1 MKIKPGGKD
10 DTAAFE
16 KALAQTGAGR
26 YVLTLYVTGTS
37 QRSIQS
43 IDAIKSLCE
52 QHLRGRYDLE
62 VVDLYQQPRKA
73 KDDQI
78 FAAPTLIKKLP
89 PPYRLLI
96 EQMSDGAL
104 TLSREGRILYANQRL
119 AALTLEPRSVLAL
132 V

>member
-52 QHLRGRYDLE
+52 QPLRGRYDLE

-89 PPYRLLI
+89 PPYRRLI
-96 EQMSDGAL
+96 GDLTQRDRVLIAL
-104 TLSREGRILYANQRL
+104 NLK
-119 AALTLEPRSVLAL
+119 SVKD
-132 V
+132 

>member
-1 MKIKPGGKD
+1 MKANPSRKS
-10 DTAAFE
+10 DTADFE

-37 QRSIQS
+37 RRSIQS
-43 IDAIKSLCE
+43 IEAIKSLCE
-52 QHLRGRYDLE
+52 QHLPGRYDLE

-89 PPYRLLI
+89 PPYRRLI
-96 EQMSDGAL
+96 GDLTQPDRVLIAL
-104 TLSREGRILYANQRL
+104 NLKSEKD
-119 AALTLEPRSVLAL
+119 
-132 V
+132 